1 MQFPH
6 LPFGQHLLI
15 NQAMRGEVLAPL
27 EVLVSAVVTLIVGV
41 ALVLIAIRLY
51 ERERILF
58 G

>member
-1 MQFPH
+1 
-6 LPFGQHLLI
+6 
-15 NQAMRGEVLAPL
+15 MRGEVLAPL